1 MAHTAIDKYQS
12 LERTLD
18 RELSK
23 YPSMLQLERR
33 AGIKKTNIVLLA
45 AGALLLLLLTTW
57 MPAVTLALVA
67 YVYPALATISALEG
81 GDRQATAGC
90 LTYWLVLGGAL
101 CVRTMTGD
109 LLARVLPFW
118 NLVRLVALFWLFL
131 PQTAGAMAVY
141 ERAIR
146 PVVLAMRDHPTVKEA
161 SRQLGRNLGKAT
173 GEAKGAAKEAVRGAA
188 QRVESTA
195 QEVKS
200 SLRGNSSG
208 GSSKLGLADDD
219 NNNDNDKKED

>member
-1 MAHTAIDKYQS
+1 MAHTAIDKYQN

-45 AGALLLLLLTTW
+45 TGALLLLILATW
-57 MPAVTLALVA
+57 APTVTLALVA
-67 YVYPALATISALEG
+67 YAYPALATVSALEG

-90 LTYWLVLGGAL
+90 LAYWLVLGGAL
-101 CVRTMTGD
+101 CMRTLTGD
-109 LLARVLPFW
+109 LLARVVPFW
-118 NLVRLVALFWLFL
+118 NLIRLVALFWLFL
-131 PQTAGAMAVY
+131 PQTAGAMSVY

-146 PVVLAMRDHPTVKEA
+146 PVALIVRDHPTVKEA
-161 SRQLGRNLGKAT
+161 SKQLGKNLGKAAS
-173 GEAKGAAKEAVRGAA
+173 EAKGAAKEAVKGAA
-188 QRVESTA
+188 QRVEGAA

-200 SLRGNSSG
+200 SLRSASNGSSG
-208 GSSKLGLADDD
+208 KLGLADDD
-219 NNNDNDKKED
+219 NDKKDD